1 MHLSSSASL
10 SVANLSRSP
19 QFDQALET
27 GVPTQLTYGFIA
39 GFCSGI
45 ALKKVGQLAATVL
58 GVGFV
63 SLQTLSYFGYIE
75 IKHDLFKQNVEN
87 SLDLNKDGKVDKS
100 DFQQYF
106 DKLMGLLT
114 YNMPGGAGFVAGFL
128 GGVRM

>member
-1 MHLSSSASL
+1 M
-10 SVANLSRSP
+10 
-19 QFDQALET
+19 
-27 GVPTQLTYGFIA
+27 TYGFIA

-45 ALKKVGQLAATVL
+45 ALKKAGQLAATVL

-75 IKHDLFKQNVEN
+75 IKHDRFKQNVEN

-106 DKLMGLLT
+106 DKLMGVLT
-114 YNMPGGAGFVAGFL
+114 YNMPGGAGFVGGFL

>member
-1 MHLSSSASL
+1 MMMFC
-10 SVANLSRSP
+10 ANLLSF

-39 GFCSGI
+39 GFCSGL
-45 ALKKVGQLAATVL
+45 ALKKAGQIAATVL

-75 IKHDLFKQNVEN
+75 IKHDRFKQNVEN

-106 DKLMGLLT
+106 DKLMGVLT
-114 YNMPGGAGFVAGFL
+114 YNMPGGAGFTAGFF